1 MERIL
6 DKGNRREKWMYGP
19 STHGAGVHSSVCNAL
34 AQTSTLLSSRCTLL
48 YYFDL
53 EELSKNN
60 CPSSLPHY

>member
-1 MERIL
+1 
-6 DKGNRREKWMYGP
+6 MYGP